1 MLAEGAEFEAPVS
14 IGVKVLERAKSIR
27 LIVMD
32 VDGVLTDG
40 RILYGASGD
49 ELKSFSVK
57 DGVGLR
63 AAHRAGLLT
72 AILTGRVSGAVARRA
87 AELGIAEIHQGVPD
101 KVKAYESL
109 LGRYGLTDEAVAY
122 VGDDLNDLPL
132 LARAGL
138 SAAPADAAEEV
149 KRRVSYVAARGGG
162 HGVIREVIEIILQ
175 AQGKWQEVIRG
186 HDRPEEGDAFS

>member
-1 MLAEGAEFEAPVS
+1 VS
-14 IGVKVLERAKSIR
+14 IDVRVQERAKSVR

-40 RILYGASGD
+40 RIVYGAGGD

-63 AAHRAGLLT
+63 AAHQAGLLT

-87 AELGIAEIHQGVPD
+87 AELGIPEIHQGVAD
-101 KVKAYESL
+101 KVKTYESL
-109 LGRYGLTDEAVAY
+109 LDRYGLTDEAVAY

-132 LARAGL
+132 LARVGL

-149 KRRVSYVAARGGG
+149 KSRVAYVAARTGG
-162 HGVIREVIEIILQ
+162 HGVVREVVEVILK
-175 AQGKWQEVIRG
+175 AQGKWHGIIQG
-186 HDRPEEGDAFS
+186 HDRPEEGGAFS